1 MVANVSS
8 DRAMM
13 QDQDGVE
20 VSIEIVLD
28 STIKKIQNCPNS
40 FLQISVTVSAE
51 LKPPS
56 SIHYC
61 LNKTDKTKRLI
72 EFVLRRMNEH
82 DDRVPMTSSAGG
94 ISTGDV
100 SVAESDPLNEF
111 VCSIC
116 DLVAPY
122 EHFSNLPPKRASK
135 KIKFREECY
144 SVMDPFRPPNQRLPL
159 VVGGKCS
166 ECERDVCMACS
177 LYYSRRFCVK
187 CVRKYREEF
196 PKELS
201 KEIGKLD
208 DHYKGNGTINKT

>member
-1 MVANVSS
+1 
-8 DRAMM
+8 
-13 QDQDGVE
+13 
-20 VSIEIVLD
+20 
-28 STIKKIQNCPNS
+28 
-40 FLQISVTVSAE
+40 
-51 LKPPS
+51 
-56 SIHYC
+56 
-61 LNKTDKTKRLI
+61 
-72 EFVLRRMNEH
+72 MNEH
-82 DDRVPMTSSAGG
+82 DDRVPMTSSTGG

-208 DHYKGNGTINKT
+208 DHYKGRGTQIIKWSASSG